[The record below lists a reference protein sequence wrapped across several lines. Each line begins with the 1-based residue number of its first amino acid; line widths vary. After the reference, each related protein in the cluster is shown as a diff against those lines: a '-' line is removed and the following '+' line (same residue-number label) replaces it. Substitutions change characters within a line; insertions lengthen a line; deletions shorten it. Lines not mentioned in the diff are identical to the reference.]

1 VIHPV
6 HRSLHIC
13 IHFMCLF
20 QCNHQSREK
29 LANHYNFI
37 VPQLNYNIK
46 KYTSC
51 LSRRSESRKISRR
64 SFGLMT
70 NRFQKLFVVRPINS
84 ALHWILRSFQS
95 ASTFYSCSITMYA
108 RLNILIAFQ
117 SEVII
122 FNNFRVRG
130 VNPLGV
136 LFKVVWC

>member
-1 VIHPV
+1 
-6 HRSLHIC
+6 
-13 IHFMCLF
+13 
-20 QCNHQSREK
+20 
-29 LANHYNFI
+29 
-37 VPQLNYNIK
+37 
-46 KYTSC
+46 
-51 LSRRSESRKISRR
+51 
-64 SFGLMT
+64 MT

-84 ALHWILRSFQS
+84 YILRSFQS

-136 LFKVVWC
+136 LFKVV